1 MMVMLRTQSPG
12 MFDKIKRLERS
23 FNETIGA
30 LPADAQ
36 ELANEM
42 IDDLKIFDGI
52 LPEQVN
58 PLRIARS
65 ASDAIGVF
73 LNLTTEGSQAFAES
87 FPRVTAVIEDNAFR
101 KLIQLIAEETRSQFG
116 VYFWDALD

>member
-1 MMVMLRTQSPG
+1 
-12 MFDKIKRLERS
+12 
-23 FNETIGA
+23 
-30 LPADAQ
+30 
-36 ELANEM
+36 M

-87 FPRVTAVIEDNAFR
+87 FPRVTAVIEGSHNKRD
-101 KLIQLIAEETRSQFG
+101 
-116 VYFWDALD
+116 